1 VIAVTKLAFGIVLQ
15 AFLGQTR
22 GLRMTLGLVLKIAL
36 GVVCFGIGAA
46 CLIGTV
52 CILPFISATGAA
64 APAMF
69 GVFAATFLWI
79 AFLLLRQVRWHN
91 D

>member
-1 VIAVTKLAFGIVLQ
+1 
-15 AFLGQTR
+15 
-22 GLRMTLGLVLKIAL
+22 MTIGLVLKIGF

-46 CLIGTV
+46 SIIVALCALLFVSVSDAAI
-52 CILPFISATGAA
+52 PAT
-64 APAMF
+64 F
-69 GVFAATFLWI
+69 GVVGTIFLLI